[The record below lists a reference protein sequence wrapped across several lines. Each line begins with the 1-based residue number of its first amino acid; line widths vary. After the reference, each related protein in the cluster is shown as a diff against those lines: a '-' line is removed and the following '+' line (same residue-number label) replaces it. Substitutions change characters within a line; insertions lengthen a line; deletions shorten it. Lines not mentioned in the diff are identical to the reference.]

1 LPGKG
6 LNMESRDM
14 EIKDRF
20 KLETAFVCSINPVKK
35 MLIYLIKRSGGTN
48 ILPFPFNKKYSPIIK
63 DNFPPSF
70 TSFSRSLPN
79 SSVDSLENALLV
91 SSNPR
96 SER

>member
-1 LPGKG
+1 
-6 LNMESRDM
+6 M

-35 MLIYLIKRSGGTN
+35 MLIYLIKRSGSTN
-48 ILPFPFNKKYSPIIK
+48 IFIPFPFNKKYSSIIK